1 MGSLHVPQMSVA
13 WPTGEFGPMGLEG
26 AVRLGYS
33 KEIAAAGG
41 EGTPDG
47 DALFN
52 KLLGAMI
59 ENGKALNA
67 AMYHEID
74 AVIDPKDTR
83 AYLLRALKTM
93 PVGKKGSSHS
103 QGKRP
108 FIPTW

>member
-1 MGSLHVPQMSVA
+1 
-13 WPTGEFGPMGLEG
+13 MGLEG

-41 EGTPDG
+41 EGTQAG

-52 KLLGAMI
+52 KLLNAMI

-67 AMYHEID
+67 AMFHEID
-74 AVIDPKDTR
+74 AVIDPMDTR
-83 AYLLRALKTM
+83 ATLARVKSM
-93 PVGKKGSSHS
+93 PVGKKGGK
-103 QGKRP
+103 GKRS